1 MSEKYIKRL
10 AESVLIR
17 KLHSSGCVLV
27 SGPKFCGKTT
37 MCKMYAKSSFA
48 LKDTN
53 TIALTKADVK
63 SALSGE
69 NPHLIDE
76 WQKVA
81 EIWNYIKNDLD
92 EDYQFG
98 KYILTGSATP
108 IDPSK
113 IQHSGAGRITR
124 MVLRPFSLFESNES
138 NGTISLK
145 DMFEN
150 PNKDIP
156 TIFAQDNNVRLQ
168 DICHYICRGGWPI
181 AVMADKEYAIDVTKN
196 YYDGLFVVEDENDD
210 FALLLKNK
218 DIELL
223 QIILKSFAR
232 HISTQTKKTK
242 MIAGILESGI
252 RSTLDEDTFNSYE
265 KVLKSLFIIYDMP
278 AWNQNLRTSVAVRS
292 TPTHH
297 FYDTSIATASLGI
310 RPADLLKDLESLGL
324 FFEDMVVR
332 DLSIY
337 AESINGELKHYRDSN
352 GQEVDAIVEID
363 NGSYA
368 AIKIKIASEDNIEK
382 GIKSLCLFEKKMLE
396 SNLQP
401 PLFKMVVTSHGACYR
416 SKEGVYVVPINFL
429 KD

>member
-1 MSEKYIKRL
+1 MNEKYIKRL

-37 MCKMYAKSSFA
+37 MCKEYAKSSFA

-53 TIALTKADVK
+53 TIALAKADVK
-63 SALSGE
+63 SALMGE
-69 NPHLIDE
+69 TPHLIDE
-76 WQKVA
+76 WQKVT

-98 KYILTGSATP
+98 KYILTGSVTP
-108 IDPSK
+108 IDSSK

-124 MVLRPFSLFESNES
+124 MILKPFSLFESGES
-138 NGTISLK
+138 NGAISLK
-145 DMFEN
+145 EMFEN

-156 TIFAQDNNVRLQ
+156 TVFEQDNNVSLQ
-168 DICHYICRGGWPI
+168 DICHCICRGGWPM
-181 AVMADKEYAIDVTKN
+181 AVMADKKYAVDVTKN

-210 FALLLKNK
+210 FALFLKNK

-232 HISTQTKKTK
+232 NISTQTKKTK

-265 KVLKSLFIIYDMP
+265 KVLKNLFIIYDMP

-292 TPTHH
+292 APTHH
-297 FYDTSIATASLGI
+297 FYDTSIATAALGI
-310 RPADLLKDLESLGL
+310 RPADLLKDLKSLGL

-337 AESINGELKHYRDSN
+337 SETNNGELKHYRDSN
-352 GQEVDAIVEID
+352 GQEVDAIIEIE
-363 NGSYA
+363 NGTYA
-368 AIKIKIASEDNIEK
+368 AIEIKIASEENIND
-382 GIKSLCLFEKKMLE
+382 GIKSLCSFEKKMLDN
-396 SNLQP
+396 NLQT
-401 PLFKMVVTSHGACYR
+401 PLFKMVVTSHGACYK
-416 SKEGVYVVPINFL
+416 SEEGVYVVPINFL
-429 KD
+429 KN

>member
-1 MSEKYIKRL
+1 MSEKYLKRL
-10 AESVLIR
+10 AESILVR

-37 MCKMYAKSSFA
+37 MCKEYAKSSFA

-53 TIALTKADVK
+53 TIALAKADVK
-63 SALSGE
+63 SVLIGE

-98 KYILTGSATP
+98 KYILTGSTTP
-108 IDPSK
+108 IDSSK

-124 MVLRPFSLFESNES
+124 MVLKPFSLFESSES

-150 PNKDIP
+150 PDKKIP
-156 TIFAQDNNVRLQ
+156 TIFAQDNNISLQ

-218 DIELL
+218 NIELL

-292 TPTHH
+292 APTHH
-297 FYDTSIATASLGI
+297 FYDTSIATAALGI

-337 AESINGELKHYRDSN
+337 AEANNGELKHYRDSN
-352 GQEVDAIVEID
+352 GQEVDAIVEME

-368 AIKIKIASEDNIEK
+368 AIEIKIASEENIEK

-396 SNLQP
+396 NNLQP
-401 PLFKMVVTSHGACYR
+401 PLFKMVVTSHGASYK